1 MWWRNLQTFEEIL
14 SRRHTDSDET
24 PGKEGEEVLLEER
37 WTQSLESIRIS
48 AEKKEAAATKR
59 LKMLNVLLRK
69 ILLTLFSG
77 QKSVEVVC
85 LKRRFALKKA
95 SSG

>member
-1 MWWRNLQTFEEIL
+1 MCYVISVNVTENVPSSIL
-14 SRRHTDSDET
+14 KNAKKRGYHIHLGAPQQKVSTHHSAMQKKK
-24 PGKEGEEVLLEER
+24 GKMVLY
-37 WTQSLESIRIS
+37 I
-48 AEKKEAAATKR
+48 
-59 LKMLNVLLRK
+59 LLRK